1 MALLHVQMLARL
13 PEGYK
18 VRLYPDICHTL
29 TAMYPVPDWSFIW
42 ANTHGR
48 QVVNP
53 LPRHYGYAR
62 LKTPASNYATRVS
75 HLLTRVS
82 YCFSVEIR
90 SRSGLIVHT
99 VVS

>member
-1 MALLHVQMLARL
+1 MLARL

-53 LPRHYGYAR
+53 LPRHYGYA
-62 LKTPASNYATRVS
+62 
-75 HLLTRVS
+75 
-82 YCFSVEIR
+82 
-90 SRSGLIVHT
+90 
-99 VVS
+99 